1 MNAASRLVFA
11 FVLSLGLVPSV
22 MAQPNVFRD
31 AGAKIRGDAYW
42 PGRAT
47 SRSLQSARI
56 YAHDFQTYVHNV
68 PNPEP
73 SVVKDVST
81 DLGRYL
87 DDAKKHLATMKK
99 DFAADKETV
108 AAVESLEKGLA
119 AAVGHH
125 KEMIACC
132 ENEKFDKIV
141 TMTCCKDLVK
151 QLDKIHAEHAD
162 LMKKLSHKHA
172 APTTTK

>member
-1 MNAASRLVFA
+1 MFA
-11 FVLSLGLVPSV
+11 VALSLGLVSSAV
-22 MAQPNVFRD
+22 AQPPNVFRD

-47 SRSLQSARI
+47 SRSLQSART
-56 YAHDFQTYVHNV
+56 YAQDFQNYTQNA
-68 PNPEP
+68 PQPEP

-81 DLGRYL
+81 DLSRYL
-87 DDAKKHLATMKK
+87 DDAKKHLASMKK

-132 ENEKFDKIV
+132 ENEKFDKIA
-141 TMTCCKDLVK
+141 TMACCKDLVK
-151 QLDKIHAEHAD
+151 ELDKIHAEHIV
-162 LMKKLSHKHA
+162 LMKTLSQKHA
-172 APTTTK
+172 APKSTK